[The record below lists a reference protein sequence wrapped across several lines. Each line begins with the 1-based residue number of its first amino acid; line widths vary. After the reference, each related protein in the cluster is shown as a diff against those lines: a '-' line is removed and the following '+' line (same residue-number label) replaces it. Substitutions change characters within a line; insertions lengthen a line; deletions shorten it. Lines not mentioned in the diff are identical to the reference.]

1 MASKCIDRTDLTTL
15 NTLALTGGPTV
26 DASGAY
32 TINQID
38 VIAKQIADNVIRD
51 SEQNPVLIAYNRYG
65 QSFYDASAFI
75 NGDFR
80 NLYSQDYE
88 ELDNRYTR
96 GNITTI
102 EFADFLDKYNYTPS
116 QVTESRNYEKLARE
130 LNNYYTG
137 SFADSILGGLCNT
150 IGQIFDAVDS
160 FFDMLGVIDDIVNDA
175 IAFVQKIRSY
185 DGIQDFVEQE
195 IVKKLIEDVKQK
207 IKNVIQAVIKDVRD
221 AIENFNILGFTID
234 EASVKATKAIMTIRE
249 QSCVTLSPENEEK
262 FLDKVEA
269 TIDYL
274 ISKLESIDL
283 ESVQLVVARICA
295 LGANIEALIRD
306 IKSPLDSYG
315 VNYERIV
322 RRIQNMGKIG
332 TSTAIKAG
340 AIRYSPEVT
349 QDSINSLKSLWDG
362 TGGTERIT
370 PSGNEPI
377 AVAPITKEEYQNL
390 PRCGKVMAGDDER
403 LKVAGDWVE
412 NLGPEGYSRVDLDV
426 KVYLMRVQQEMNI
439 AFTITSGWRSKEYN
453 ESIGG
458 DKDSSH
464 LSGLVIDIE
473 NSESLDIDRFSE
485 IAFRS
490 GFRHVVVYDEHI
502 HLDIREMAQ

>member
-1 MASKCIDRTDLTTL
+1 MANKCIDRTDLTTL
-15 NTLALTGGPTV
+15 NTLALGNGPVV

-38 VIAKQIADNVIRD
+38 VLAKEIADNIIRD
-51 SEQNPVLIAYNRYG
+51 SERNPVLIAYNRFG
-65 QSFYDASAFI
+65 QSFYDGANFL

-80 NLYSQDYE
+80 DLYSKEYE
-88 ELDNRYTR
+88 QLDNRYTR

-102 EFADFLDKYNYTPS
+102 EFADFLEKYNYTPS
-116 QVTESRNYEKLARE
+116 QVIESRNYEKLARE
-130 LNNYYTG
+130 LNNYYNS

-150 IGQIFDAVDS
+150 IGQIFDAVDA
-160 FFDMLGVIDDIVNDA
+160 FFDVLGQIEDIVNDA
-175 IAFVQKIRSY
+175 IAFVNKIRSY
-185 DGIQDFVEQE
+185 EGIADFIEQE
-195 IVKKLIEDVKQK
+195 IVQKLIEEVKEK
-207 IKNVIQAVIKDVRD
+207 IKQVISAVIQDVRD
-221 AIENFNILGFTID
+221 AIENFNILGITLD
-234 EASVKATKAIMTIRE
+234 EASTKATKAIMTIRE
-249 QSCVTLSPENEEK
+249 QSCVALSPENEEK

-269 TIDYL
+269 TIDYFV
-274 ISKLESIDL
+274 SKLESIDL
-283 ESVQLVVARICA
+283 ENAQLIVARICA
-295 LGANIEALIRD
+295 FAANVEALIKD

-349 QDSINSLKSLWDG
+349 QDSINSLKALWDG
-362 TGGTERIT
+362 TEGARRIT

-390 PRCGKVMAGDDER
+390 PRCGKVMEGSDDR
-403 LKVAGDWVE
+403 VKVEGDWIE
-412 NLGPEGYSRVDLDV
+412 DLGPEGYSRVDLDV
-426 KVYLMRVQQEMNI
+426 KVYLMRLHKAMGGT
-439 AFTITSGWRSKEYN
+439 FTITAGWRSKEYN

-464 LSGLVIDIE
+464 LSGLVIDIK
-473 NSESLDIDRFSE
+473 NDIDDIDRFSE
-485 IAFRS
+485 EAFKS